1 MAAINYS
8 TPYPSYSDC
17 TITSCVPDPDQLK
30 IRIINANSDLE
41 GIKEAK
47 MIKKHIKNTHKNNLT
62 QV

>member
-1 MAAINYS
+1 MAVINYS

-41 GIKEAK
+41 GVKEDK
-47 MIKKHIKNTHKNNLT
+47 IIQNHTLTH
-62 QV
+62 